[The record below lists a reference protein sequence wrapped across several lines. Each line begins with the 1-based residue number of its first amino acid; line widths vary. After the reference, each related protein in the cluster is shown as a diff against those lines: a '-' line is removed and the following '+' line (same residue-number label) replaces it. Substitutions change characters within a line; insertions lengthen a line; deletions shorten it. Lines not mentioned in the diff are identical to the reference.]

1 MQDQSRKL
9 LEDMR
14 WAADGI
20 LDFAR
25 GKTANDYL
33 SSLQLKWSVER
44 GFEIIG
50 EAMSQLNKLDP
61 TMAARF
67 SEYRKIISFRNVLIH
82 GYSEINDDTTWDIIK
97 RDLPV
102 LKRELDELLT

>member
-14 WAADGI
+14 WAVDSI
-20 LDFAR
+20 LEFAR
-25 GKTANDYL
+25 GKTAADYL
-33 SSLQLKWSVER
+33 ASLQLRWSIER

-50 EAMSQLNKLDP
+50 EAMSQLNKFDSAL
-61 TMAARF
+61 AARF

-82 GYSEINDDTTWDIIK
+82 GYSQINNDTTWDIIE

-102 LKRELDELLT
+102 LKRELDELLS